1 MTKILTGFPPIA
13 TSSAT
18 ILILGSMPSAESL
31 RQHQYYAHKRNAF
44 WRIMAAMFGF
54 DAELSYRERAR
65 RLKDHDIALW
75 DVIKTCERP
84 GSLDT
89 KIKNTSIEINDFAT
103 FFRKHPHIRKI
114 CFNGSMAEQQ
124 FRKHVMPILSQNQS
138 VDIDMIRLPSTSPAM
153 ASLNFDKK
161 LAAWSKAISR

>member
-1 MTKILTGFPPIA
+1 MTKILTGFPSIA

-18 ILILGSMPSAESL
+18 ILILGSMPSVESL

-54 DAELSYRERAR
+54 DTSLSYRERAR
-65 RLKDHDIALW
+65 QLKDNDIALW
-75 DVIKTCERP
+75 DVIKACERS

-124 FRKHVMPILSQNQS
+124 FRKHVIPILSDDHFA
-138 VDIDMIRLPSTSPAM
+138 DIVMARLPSTSPAM
-153 ASLNFDKK
+153 ASLSFDKK
-161 LAAWSKAISR
+161 LAAWSKVIRG

>member
-18 ILILGSMPSAESL
+18 ILILGSMPSVESL

-44 WRIMAAMFGF
+44 WRIMAAMLGF
-54 DAELSYRERAR
+54 DASLSYRERASQ
-65 RLKDHDIALW
+65 LKGNDIALW
-75 DVIKTCERP
+75 DVIKTCERS

-124 FRKHVMPILSQNQS
+124 FRKHVIPILSEEHS
-138 VDIDMIRLPSTSPAM
+138 ADIVMIRLPSTSPAM
-153 ASLNFDKK
+153 ATLSFDKK
-161 LAAWSKAISR
+161 LAAWSKTIRG